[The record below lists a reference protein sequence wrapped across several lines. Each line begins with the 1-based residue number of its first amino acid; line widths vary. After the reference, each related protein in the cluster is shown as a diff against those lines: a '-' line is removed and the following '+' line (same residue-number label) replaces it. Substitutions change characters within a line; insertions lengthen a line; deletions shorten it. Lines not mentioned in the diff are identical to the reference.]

1 MIDKLFKI
9 AKALNNRF
17 PDGDDPFKI
26 VTRLAEECGEVAAEV
41 SHFEG
46 QGVKME
52 KLGAPDRMKM
62 AKEMS
67 DVIGAIL
74 HLVLYYNL
82 EEELAASV
90 DSRYNCAIAEGLVE
104 PLPGKRSVLRR
115 V

>member
-9 AKALNNRF
+9 AEALNVKF

-46 QGVKME
+46 QGVKTE
-52 KLGAPDRMKM
+52 KLGAPDRMKL
-62 AKEMS
+62 AKELS

-74 HLVLYYNL
+74 HLVLYYDL
-82 EEELAASV
+82 EQELAISV
-90 DSRYNCAIAEGLVE
+90 KARYNRVVAEGLVQ
-104 PLPGKRSVLRR
+104 PLPD
-115 V
+115 